1 MFGRPSP
8 KREDV
13 ARALDRVRLADGR
26 GLAESGLLQGLVVA
40 EGRVRFIIEAP
51 GADAADGER
60 LRAEAEA
67 AARSVKG
74 VTAVTAVLTA
84 EAPRRAAPSATSSPP
99 SSAPAAEA
107 RRVRRGAR
115 LSDEA
120 MAQTAPPPGASGA
133 GLAIDGVRHV
143 IAVASAKGGVGKS
156 TLAVNLACA
165 LADLGL
171 KVGLLDCDVYG
182 PSVPTLTG
190 LVDAEPAT
198 RPDRKL
204 EPLSAFGLKIMSI
217 GFMVDADAP
226 MIWRGPIVMSAIN
239 QMTRDV
245 AWAPLDVLVL
255 DTPPGTGDAQLALAQ
270 RLSLSGAVIV
280 STPQEMALAD
290 VRRGIAMFRKTH
302 VPILGVIENM
312 SYLALPDGTR
322 MHPFGEGGARRT
334 AEALGVPFLGALP
347 LDPALRASADAGA
360 PLVATRMGGDTG
372 AIFADMATA
381 IAARL
386 AGGADERPAPVIRLT
401 DD

>member
-13 ARALDRVRLADGR
+13 ARALDRVRLTDGR
-26 GLAESGLLQGLVVA
+26 GLGDSGLLQGLVVA

-51 GADAADGER
+51 DGDAAEGER
-60 LRAEAEA
+60 LRAQAEA
-67 AARSVKG
+67 AARGVQGVK
-74 VTAVTAVLTA
+74 AVTAVLTA
-84 EAPRRAAPSATSSPP
+84 QAPARPAATAVPAAPSGET
-99 SSAPAAEA
+99 

-120 MAQTAPPPGASGA
+120 MAQTAPPQGGPAG
-133 GLAIDGVRHV
+133 GLAIEGVAHV

-156 TLAVNLACA
+156 TVAVNLACA

-171 KVGLLDCDVYG
+171 RVGLLDCDVYG

-190 LVDAEPAT
+190 LADAEPAT

-204 EPLSAFGLKIMSI
+204 EPLVAHGLKIMSI

-312 SYLALPDGTR
+312 SYLALSDGTR

-334 AEALGVPFLGALP
+334 ADALGAPFLGALP
-347 LDPALRASADAGA
+347 LDPALRASADAGT
-360 PLVATRMGGDTG
+360 PLVSTRMGGDTA
-372 AIFADMATA
+372 AIFADMAAA

-386 AGGADERPAPVIRLT
+386 SGGADDKPAPVIRFT

>member
-1 MFGRPSP
+1 MFGRASP
-8 KREDV
+8 TREKV
-13 ARALDRVRLADGR
+13 TQALARVRAADGR
-26 GLAESGLLQGLVVA
+26 DIVASGLVQGLVVRD
-40 EGRVRFIIEAP
+40 GRVRFVLEAP
-51 GADAADGER
+51 GGDAVAGAA
-60 LRAEAEA
+60 LRDAAEA
-67 AARSVKG
+67 AARAVKG

-84 EAPRRAAPSATSSPP
+84 EAPAGKAQPAPPAPQ
-99 SSAPAAEA
+99 PAAAQGEV

-120 MAQTAPPPGASGA
+120 LAQGSPPQGAPAQ
-133 GLAIDGVRHV
+133 GLAIEGVGHV

-156 TLAVNLACA
+156 TVAVNLACA

-190 LVDAEPAT
+190 LQDAEPAT
-198 RPDRKL
+198 RPDRKI
-204 EPLSAFGLKIMSI
+204 EPLAAFGLKIMSI

-270 RLSLSGAVIV
+270 RLLLSGAVIV

-290 VRRGIAMFRKTH
+290 VRRGIAMFAKTH

-312 SYLALPDGTR
+312 GWLAMPDGSR
-322 MHPFGEGGARRT
+322 MHPFGTGGAERT
-334 AEALGVPFLGALP
+334 AAAMGAPFLGALP
-347 LDPALRASADAGA
+347 LDPDLRASADAGA
-360 PLVATRMGGDTG
+360 PLVAARKDSATARLFAGMAAQIADRLATG
-372 AIFADMATA
+372 ADA
-381 IAARL
+381 
-386 AGGADERPAPVIRLT
+386 RPAPVIRFT
-401 DD
+401 DE

>member
-26 GLAESGLLQGLVVA
+26 GLSQSGLLQGLVVA

-51 GADAADGER
+51 DGDASEGER
-60 LRAEAEA
+60 LRQAAEA
-67 AARSVKG
+67 AAREVKG
-74 VTAVTAVLTA
+74 VKSVTAVLTA
-84 EAPRRAAPSATSSPP
+84 EAPKRAP
-99 SSAPAAEA
+99 APAATPGQTGET

-120 MAQTAPPPGASGA
+120 MAQTAPPQGAA
-133 GLAIDGVRHV
+133 PGLAIDGVAHV

-156 TLAVNLACA
+156 TVAVNLACA

-190 LVDAEPAT
+190 LTDAEPAT
-198 RPDRKL
+198 RPDKKL
-204 EPLSAFGLKIMSI
+204 EPLAAFGLKVMSI

-255 DTPPGTGDAQLALAQ
+255 DTPPGTGDAQLAIAQ

-290 VRRGIAMFRKTH
+290 VRRGIAMFAKTH

-312 SYLALPDGTR
+312 SYLVLPDGTR

-334 AEALGVPFLGALP
+334 AEAMGAPFLGSLP

-360 PLVATRMGGDTG
+360 PLVSTRMGGDTG
-372 AIFADMATA
+372 AIFADMATQ
-381 IAARL
+381 IAQRL
-386 AGGADERPAPVIRLT
+386 AGGADGKPAPVIRFT

>member
-26 GLAESGLLQGLVVA
+26 SLADAGLLQGLVVA

-51 GADAADGER
+51 RGDADEGQR

-74 VTAVTAVLTA
+74 VQAVTAVLTA
-84 EAPRRAAPSATSSPP
+84 EASPRPA
-99 SSAPAAEA
+99 APAAPPAPAGET

-120 MAQTAPPPGASGA
+120 MAQTAPPQGAPAS
-133 GLAIDGVRHV
+133 GLAIDGVAHV

-156 TLAVNLACA
+156 TIAVNLACA

-190 LVDAEPAT
+190 LVDGEPAT

-204 EPLSAFGLKIMSI
+204 EPLVAHGLKIMSI

-255 DTPPGTGDAQLALAQ
+255 DTPPGTGDAQLAIAQ

-290 VRRGIAMFRKTH
+290 VRRGVAMFAKTH

-312 SYLALPDGTR
+312 SYLALPDGSR

-334 AEALGVPFLGALP
+334 AEAVGAPFLGALP
-347 LDPALRASADAGA
+347 LDPELRVSADAGA
-360 PLVATRMGGDTG
+360 PLVAARMGGDT
-372 AIFADMATA
+372 ARIFAEMAA
-381 IAARL
+381 EIAGRLSAGAGAR
-386 AGGADERPAPVIRLT
+386 PFPVIQFT
-401 DD
+401 DE